1 MSKTSNITNQC
12 NKPFQIEY
20 NDEWTYCT
28 SSHKSQLNEEDKH
41 HKKLKLPKDKIK
53 NSEQQNL
60 KQKTSAISQNTKNSQ
75 DCQINQFKQ
84 QINAEPNSKHD
95 ATQNKSKKE
104 KKNKVIYVRKNPQ
117 PVQCDIPQLQNCQQQ
132 DENIQ
137 KCLEEQDEQQKI
149 LEIMSQI
156 QKLVETEYSKV
167 ESSQQDNQQIS
178 ALNTDKIESLS
189 ANEENTRLEADVS
202 ERISTESRKKS
213 ESNNEPVG
221 NVEFNIFL
229 QDREQKL
236 LQDQPSQV
244 KQQKG
249 ANLFYTPQKKLNKKT
264 DVQQYYY
271 QQFSKRGLYSAHHRR
286 NDEEEGSLNRHF
298 TQSPGFT
305 RQKEN
310 QEDIKVRRQED
321 RLKMLTSVLSPQIAN
336 INGYLDMGCGN
347 CEITAQIG
355 KVYGAKYIVGC
366 DIYSEDQFVRPAD
379 TPSNIQFTYIA
390 NKKDSLQPV
399 QDKSLNLITCFMVL
413 HHIENL
419 DTNLK
424 ELQRVII
431 DGGYLYIRE
440 HDVPQENIELDK
452 YLRYKHERFDDCG
465 QYMKFWGKNEL
476 RNKLSQFGFIHKSDS
491 LYEDDRPN
499 RQKVYH
505 SLFQFSSEH
514 LKQVNEQLISVQ
526 ISEGHQ
532 QNQQN
537 TEQQQPTII
546 SQINLSSNDKK
557 YSKNSETDYNYEN
570 NIKEI
575 KVKIFEIENEDYE
588 INSLSQSSTESEKLQ
603 EQICLS
609 QKSTQDSVLNKSNN
623 NLFQKKFSTSPLASN
638 SVTTSS
644 LDQES
649 NRANSYNKDEIKE
662 NSSFY
667 NNRKESPLIWRN
679 QIKNQ
684 QEQLNDQHSK
694 NWADKYESHKYNKY
708 KQQSSNFQGNKHQT
722 HYYKSY
728 QYDNQQNDQKRNA
741 QEFQNKNSQNPNFKF
756 KKFQNDFQN
765 SHKKHKESYDFE
777 FEDDDEE
784 FNDSF
789 KRKKEQTRTTQN
801 NNKSLSDKKNHKQVI
816 KQTKPV
822 QLIDILS

>member
-1 MSKTSNITNQC
+1 MSKTSNLTNQC
-12 NKPFQIEY
+12 QKALQVDECACCTNSRKPLL
-20 NDEWTYCT
+20 DEE
-28 SSHKSQLNEEDKH
+28 NKH
-41 HKKLKLPKDKIK
+41 HKKLKLPKNKSK
-53 NSEQQNL
+53 NNQN
-60 KQKTSAISQNTKNSQ
+60 QDSQVQSNAINQNTKNSQ
-75 DCQINQFKQ
+75 DCQKNQSKQ
-84 QINAEPNSKHD
+84 KNIVEPISQHETMQN
-95 ATQNKSKKE
+95 NKSKKE
-104 KKNKVIYVRKNPQ
+104 QKSKFIYVRKNPQ
-117 PVQCDIPQLQNCQQQ
+117 PEQCNNTPQLNNSNQQ

-137 KCLEEQDEQQKI
+137 KCLRELDEQNKLI
-149 LEIMSQI
+149 EIMSQI
-156 QKLVETEYSKV
+156 QHLVETEYPKII
-167 ESSQQDNQQIS
+167 SSQQDNQQIEF
-178 ALNTDKIESLS
+178 LNVNQIESRS
-189 ANEENTRLEADVS
+189 VNEENSRLDADIS
-202 ERISTESRKKS
+202 ERISTDDRKKS
-213 ESNNEPVG
+213 ESNSETIG
-221 NVEFNIFL
+221 NVEFKVFS
-229 QDREQKL
+229 QAKEQEL
-236 LQDQPSQV
+236 LQEQASQI

-271 QQFSKRGLYSAHHRR
+271 QQFSKRGLNSAHHRR
-286 NDEEEGSLNRHF
+286 DQEEEGSLNRHF

-310 QEDIKVRRQED
+310 QEDIKIRRQED
-321 RLKMLTSVLSPQIAN
+321 RLKMLTSVLSPDTAN

-379 TPSNIQFTYIA
+379 TPSNTSFTYIA

-399 QDKSLNLITCFMVL
+399 KDQSLNLITCFMVL

-440 HDVPQENIELDK
+440 HDVPEENIELDK

-465 QYMKFWGKNEL
+465 QYMKFWGKKEL
-476 RNKLSQFGFIHKSDS
+476 RNKLSQFGFVHKSDS

-526 ISEGHQ
+526 ISEK
-532 QNQQN
+532 NQQS
-537 TEQQQPTII
+537 TEQQQARII
-546 SQINLSSNDKK
+546 SQINLSNSDKK
-557 YSKNSETDYNYEN
+557 YSKNSETDNDYEN

-575 KVKIFEIENEDYE
+575 KVKTFEIDNEDSE
-588 INSLSQSSTESEKLQ
+588 TNSLSQSSTESEKLQ
-603 EQICLS
+603 EQIYLS
-609 QKSTQDSVLNKSNN
+609 QKSTQESVHNQSN
-623 NLFQKKFSTSPLASN
+623 NLFKTKFSTSPLASN

-679 QIKNQ
+679 QVKNQ
-684 QEQLNDQHSK
+684 HEQLIDKHSY
-694 NWADKYESHKYNKY
+694 NWVDKQVNHKYNKY
-708 KQQSSNFQGNKHQT
+708 KQYSSNFQGNNHQA
-722 HYYKSY
+722 HYFKS
-728 QYDNQQNDQKRNA
+728 QPYDNQQKDQKRNTGLD
-741 QEFQNKNSQNPNFKF
+741 FSNKNSQNPNFKF
-756 KKFQNDFQN
+756 KKYQNDFQN

-777 FEDDDEE
+777 FDDEE
-784 FNDSF
+784 AFNDSS
-789 KRKKEQTRTTQN
+789 KRKKEQLRTIQNN
-801 NNKSLSDKKNHKQVI
+801 NNKSQSDKKNHKQVI
-816 KQTKPV
+816 KQTKPF
-822 QLIDILS
+822 QMIDILS